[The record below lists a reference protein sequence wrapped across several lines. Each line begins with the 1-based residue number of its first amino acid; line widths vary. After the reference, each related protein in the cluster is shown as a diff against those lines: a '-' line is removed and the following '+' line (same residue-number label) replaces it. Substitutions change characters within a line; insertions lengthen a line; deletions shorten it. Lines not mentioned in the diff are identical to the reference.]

1 MNIIQIIS
9 QRLQLR
15 EQQVD
20 NTIALLDSGATI
32 PFISRYRKESTG
44 GLNEVEVAQVK
55 QLNDELNE
63 LVRRRT
69 FIIETIEA
77 QGQLTEDLRSRL
89 SDCWNATTLEDIYL
103 PYKPKRKT
111 RAEVA
116 RKRGLAPLAKR
127 LLLSPYDNPE
137 SAAREFITNEVPDI
151 EAALQGARDIIAEQ
165 VSEDEKVRGTL
176 RHIYA
181 QTAIITSRV
190 VKGKAEEAGKFR
202 DYFDWSEPLRRCTSH
217 RLLAMRRGEAEGYL
231 RLTITPAD
239 EDRAIERIGQGFV
252 KCGTRSAT
260 QVAMAVDD
268 AYKRLLR
275 PSIENEF
282 ATAAKRQADDEAI
295 KVFATNLQQ
304 LLLAPPLGQR
314 RIMGI
319 DPGFRTGCKVA
330 CLDAQGCLLHNET
343 IFPHEPQRQWGHAVC
358 RLAALAE
365 EYGIEAVA
373 IGNGTAGRETEQLVR
388 EAHLD
393 GVDVFLVNEDG
404 ASVYSASETARQ
416 EFPNHD
422 ITVRGAVSIGRR
434 LADPL
439 AELVKIDPKAIGVGQ
454 YQHDVNATALKQALD
469 RTVEMCVN
477 NVGVNLNTASK
488 SLLTH
493 VSGLGPALAQNII
506 DYRTENGPFGS
517 RHDLLRIPRLG
528 AKAYEQCAGFLRIP
542 EAKNPLDNTAVHP
555 ERYALVE
562 QMARDAGVDVQTL
575 IASPELRAHIN
586 LDAYRSA
593 GVGLPTLTDIM
604 TELDKPGRDP
614 RGTAVVF
621 NYAPNLHTIDDLEVG
636 MTVPGVVTNITRFGC
651 FVDMG
656 IKVKGLVH
664 ISQMADHFVKDPTD
678 VVHIQQQITV
688 RVLEID
694 RDRQRINLSMKG
706 ID

>member
-20 NTIALLDSGATI
+20 NTIALLDNGATI
-32 PFISRYRKESTG
+32 PFISRYRKEATG

-55 QLNDELNE
+55 QLNGELNE

-77 QGQLTEDLRSRL
+77 QGQLTEDLRSHL

-127 LLLSPYDNPE
+127 LLLSSYDNPE

-181 QTAIITSRV
+181 KTAIITSKV

-217 RLLAMRRGEAEGYL
+217 RLLAMRRGEAEGFL

-319 DPGFRTGCKVA
+319 DPGFRTGCKVV
-330 CLDAQGCLLHNET
+330 CLDAQGNLLHNET
-343 IFPHEPQRQWGHAVC
+343 IFPHEPQRQWGRAVC
-358 RLAALAE
+358 RLATLAE
-365 EYGIEAVA
+365 EFGIEAVA
-373 IGNGTAGRETEQLVR
+373 IGNGTAGRETEQLVHD
-388 EAHLD
+388 AHLD
-393 GVDVFLVNEDG
+393 DVDVFLVNEDG

-493 VSGLGPALAQNII
+493 VSGLSPALAQNII

-517 RHDLLRIPRLG
+517 RRDLLRVPRLG

-562 QMARDAGVDVQTL
+562 QMAHDAGVDVRTL
-575 IASPELRAHIN
+575 IASPELRAHID

-678 VVHIQQQITV
+678 VVHIQQQIIV
-688 RVLEID
+688 RVLDID
-694 RDRQRINLSMKG
+694 RVRQRINLSMKG

>member
-20 NTIALLDSGATI
+20 NTIALLDNGATI
-32 PFISRYRKESTG
+32 PFISRYRKEATG

-165 VSEDEKVRGTL
+165 VNEDEKVRSTL

-217 RLLAMRRGEAEGYL
+217 RLLAMRRGEAEGFL

-239 EDRAIERIGQGFV
+239 EDCAIERIGQGFV

-319 DPGFRTGCKVA
+319 DPGFRTGCKVV

-343 IFPHEPQRQWGHAVC
+343 IFPHEPQRQWGRAVC

-388 EAHLD
+388 EARLN

-517 RHDLLRIPRLG
+517 RHDLLRVPRLG

-575 IASPELRAHIN
+575 ITSPALRAHID

-688 RVLEID
+688 RVLDID

>member
-20 NTIALLDSGATI
+20 NTIALLDNGATI
-32 PFISRYRKESTG
+32 PFISRYRKEATG

-181 QTAIITSRV
+181 KTAIITSKV

-217 RLLAMRRGEAEGYL
+217 RLLAMRRSEAEGFL

-252 KCGTRSAT
+252 KCGTCSAT

-319 DPGFRTGCKVA
+319 DPGFRTGCKVV
-330 CLDAQGCLLHNET
+330 CLDAQGSLLHNET
-343 IFPHEPQRQWGHAVC
+343 IFPHEPQRQWGRAVC

-517 RHDLLRIPRLG
+517 RHDLLRVPRLG

-575 IASPELRAHIN
+575 ITSPALRAHID

-678 VVHIQQQITV
+678 VVHIQQQIIV
-688 RVLEID
+688 RVLDID

>member
-20 NTIALLDSGATI
+20 NTIALLDNGATI
-32 PFISRYRKESTG
+32 PFISRYRKEATG

-165 VSEDEKVRGTL
+165 VNEDEKVRSTL

-319 DPGFRTGCKVA
+319 DPGFRTGCKVV

-493 VSGLGPALAQNII
+493 VSGLGPTLAQNII

-517 RHDLLRIPRLG
+517 RRDLLRVPRLG

-575 IASPELRAHIN
+575 ITSPALRAHID

-688 RVLEID
+688 RVLDID

>member
-20 NTIALLDSGATI
+20 NTIALLDNGATI
-32 PFISRYRKESTG
+32 PFISRYRKEATG

-137 SAAREFITNEVPDI
+137 SAAREFITNEVPDT

-181 QTAIITSRV
+181 RTAIITSRV
-190 VKGKAEEAGKFR
+190 VKGKTEEAGKFR

-231 RLTITPAD
+231 RLAITPAD

-252 KCGTRSAT
+252 KRGTRSAT

-319 DPGFRTGCKVA
+319 DPGFRTGCKVV
-330 CLDAQGCLLHNET
+330 CLDSQGNLLHNET
-343 IFPHEPQRQWGHAVC
+343 IFPHEPQRQWGRAVC

-373 IGNGTAGRETEQLVR
+373 IGNGTAGRETELLVR

-477 NVGVNLNTASK
+477 NVGINLNTASK

-517 RHDLLRIPRLG
+517 RHDLLRVPRLG

-562 QMARDAGVDVQTL
+562 QMARDVGVDVQTL
-575 IASPELRAHIN
+575 IASPELRAHID
-586 LDAYRSA
+586 LDAYHSA

-688 RVLEID
+688 RVLDID

>member
-15 EQQVD
+15 GQQVD
-20 NTIALLDSGATI
+20 NTIALLDNGATI
-32 PFISRYRKESTG
+32 PFISRYRKEATG

-116 RKRGLAPLAKR
+116 RKKGLGPLAKR

-217 RLLAMRRGEAEGYL
+217 RLLAMRRGEAEGFL

-239 EDRAIERIGQGFV
+239 EDCAIERIGQGFV

-282 ATAAKRQADDEAI
+282 ATAAKRQADAEAI

-319 DPGFRTGCKVA
+319 DPGFRTGCKVV
-330 CLDAQGCLLHNET
+330 CLDAQGNLLHNET
-343 IFPHEPQRQWGHAVC
+343 IFPHEPQRQWGRAVC

-493 VSGLGPALAQNII
+493 VSGLGPTLAQNII

-517 RHDLLRIPRLG
+517 RHDLLRVPRLG

-575 IASPELRAHIN
+575 IISPALRAHID

-664 ISQMADHFVKDPTD
+664 ISQMADHFVKNPTD
-678 VVHIQQQITV
+678 VVHIQQQIIV
-688 RVLEID
+688 RVLDID

>member
-20 NTIALLDSGATI
+20 NTIALLDNGATI
-32 PFISRYRKESTG
+32 PFISRYRKEATG

-116 RKRGLAPLAKR
+116 RKRGLTPLAKR

-165 VSEDEKVRGTL
+165 VNEDEKVRSTL

-319 DPGFRTGCKVA
+319 DPGFRTGCKVV

-517 RHDLLRIPRLG
+517 RHDLLRVPRLG

-575 IASPELRAHIN
+575 ITSPALRAHID

-678 VVHIQQQITV
+678 VVHIQQQIIV
-688 RVLEID
+688 RVLDID

>member
-20 NTIALLDSGATI
+20 NTIALLDNGATI
-32 PFISRYRKESTG
+32 PFISRYRKEATG

-176 RHIYA
+176 RHIYV

-217 RLLAMRRGEAEGYL
+217 RLLAMRRGEAEGFL

-239 EDRAIERIGQGFV
+239 EDCAIERIGQGFV

-319 DPGFRTGCKVA
+319 DPGFRTGCKVV
-330 CLDAQGCLLHNET
+330 CLDAQGSLLHNET
-343 IFPHEPQRQWGHAVC
+343 IFPHEPQRQWGRAVC

-493 VSGLGPALAQNII
+493 VSGLGPTLAQNII

-517 RHDLLRIPRLG
+517 RRDLLRVPRLG

-575 IASPELRAHIN
+575 ITSPALRAHID

-678 VVHIQQQITV
+678 VVHIQQQIIV
-688 RVLEID
+688 RVLDID